1 LTNIQGSPIVI
12 SKDTEEGS
20 IGLFFPAECT
30 ISPEFLSKNNLFKRS
45 EMNADQT
52 QKGYFETSG
61 RVKALKLVKGTV
73 ISTGF
78 YIPLTSLSYACDI
91 SKLNVGDTFNEV
103 NGIFIC
109 KKYIPKAIQN
119 AIARSK
125 NDKLASKFKKLIPD
139 QFRLHEDTSK
149 LAMNLHR
156 LRPSDVI
163 AITSKWHG
171 TSAVFANVLVKK
183 ELKWYEK
190 ALKKIGIPIVTEEYA
205 NICASRKVIKTLEI
219 NDGDQNHF
227 YDVDI
232 WTHVN
237 NYLQDSIEKGITLY
251 GEIVGFLET
260 GAAIQSM
267 AGSAY
272 DYGCAPMEHKF
283 LVYRI
288 TYTTPQGKVIEFSW
302 QQIKEYCERYEL
314 QYVPEYYFGSLKDFY
329 IRFVDSSAETLPED
343 FADRLFAYLQSA
355 FNLEKYCEFCSNKV
369 PAEGIVLRRDGKTH
383 YEAYKLKSRLFLLKE
398 SEALDNG
405 EVDMETQETV

>member
-1 LTNIQGSPIVI
+1 MLKIYEDSSNYTATVVKIKDIHPIEGMDRIALTNIQGSPIVI

-78 YIPLTSLSYACDI
+78 YCPLTSLSYACDI

-103 NGIFIC
+103 NGVFIC

-156 LRPSDVI
+156 LMPSDII

-171 TSAVFANVLVKK
+171 CVSADTEVETLEFGTKTIKDVVENKLDCHIKSFDIDNSEIVFAKVEQHFFKPDDG
-183 ELKWYEK
+183 EWYEVELENGQK
-190 ALKKIGIPIVTEEYA
+190 
-205 NICASRKVIKTLEI
+205 LEI
-219 NDGDQNHF
+219 TG
-227 YDVDI
+227 
-232 WTHVN
+232 N
-237 NYLQDSIEKGITLY
+237 NPVWLPKLS
-251 GEIVGFLET
+251 
-260 GAAIQSM
+260 
-267 AGSAY
+267 
-272 DYGCAPMEHKF
+272 
-283 LVYRI
+283 VYR
-288 TYTTPQGKVIEFSW
+288 
-302 QQIKEYCERYEL
+302 R
-314 QYVPEYYFGSLKDFY
+314 
-329 IRFVDSSAETLPED
+329 AED
-343 FADRLFAYLQSA
+343 
-355 FNLEKYCEFCSNKV
+355 LEV
-369 PAEGIVLRRDGKTH
+369 GDVL
-383 YEAYKLKSRLFLLKE
+383 S
-398 SEALDNG
+398 
-405 EVDMETQETV
+405 VV